1 MKTMKKI
8 TGFMMAAA
16 LMASVISGCG
26 PKEAPVTVESL
37 MEGASAT
44 MEESKSM
51 EGAMLMEV
59 AMEMTAGDQKQSM
72 SIVMDMDLKTT
83 TDPQASYMAGKMTM
97 DMGATITMDM
107 ENYVVQ
113 EDGKYV
119 SYTGAQDIWTKV
131 ESDSSEFVSAADSN
145 VYKTLAQEAETKL
158 AEQTETINEK
168 ECYVVTSKVS
178 GETMKSLMAGSDELL
193 ESFNTENLDYSA
205 LTADVTVYIGK
216 EDKKPVCM
224 IMDMSSLFKEMFS
237 QLIPAESGSVDI
249 QKANFRYDFTSF
261 DTVDA
266 ITVPEDVKASAAE
279 A

>member
-237 QLIPAESGSVDI
+237 QLIPAESGNVDI